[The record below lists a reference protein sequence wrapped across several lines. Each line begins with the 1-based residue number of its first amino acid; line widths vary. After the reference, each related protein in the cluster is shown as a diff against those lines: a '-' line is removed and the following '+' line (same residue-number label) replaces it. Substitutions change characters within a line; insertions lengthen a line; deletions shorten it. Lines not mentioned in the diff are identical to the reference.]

1 MLEDIVKNHICF
13 LSGEVVHSKGIG
25 KLVGM
30 PTADIIIDDLE
41 KLPPMGVYSS
51 TVTLEIGR
59 AHV

>member
-1 MLEDIVKNHICF
+1 MLEDTVKNHICF

-41 KLPPMGVYSS
+41 KLPPMGV
-51 TVTLEIGR
+51 
-59 AHV
+59 